1 MITLEGFRKMAMALE
16 MVVEVPH
23 FEKTS
28 FRIKGK
34 IFATLNSKEYRACV
48 RLSEID
54 QSTFCSFDASVIYP
68 VPNKW
73 GKYGWTLI
81 NLKKIRKSMCEDI
94 LNTAY
99 NTVIE
104 IKKKK

>member
-1 MITLEGFRKMAMALE
+1 MVTLEGFRKMAMSLDMAIE
-16 MVVEVPH
+16 APH

-34 IFATLNSKEYRACV
+34 IFATLNSKENRACV

-54 QSTFCSFDASVIYP
+54 QSAFCSFDASVIYP

-81 NLKKIRKSMCEDI
+81 NLKKISQRENQVNNC
-94 LNTAY
+94 
-99 NTVIE
+99 
-104 IKKKK
+104 